1 VIRESFAHR
10 RAGFDPG
17 IACYPPRRGTRV
29 GLLLPQIWRGI
40 TFDHCMNLPELG
52 GGRTWRRSASAST
65 SWRDSSMRQMPQ
77 RRKSSKSGRTN
88 YGSDRPLSSTSARNV
103 NRCRRTGGT
112 AG

>member
-1 VIRESFAHR
+1 
-10 RAGFDPG
+10 
-17 IACYPPRRGTRV
+17 
-29 GLLLPQIWRGI
+29 LLLPQIWRGI
-40 TFDHCMNLPELG
+40 TFDHCMNLPELAVADLAAQ
-52 GGRTWRRSASAST
+52 RERLDELA
-65 SWRDSSMRQMPQ
+65 RQQPCARMPQ